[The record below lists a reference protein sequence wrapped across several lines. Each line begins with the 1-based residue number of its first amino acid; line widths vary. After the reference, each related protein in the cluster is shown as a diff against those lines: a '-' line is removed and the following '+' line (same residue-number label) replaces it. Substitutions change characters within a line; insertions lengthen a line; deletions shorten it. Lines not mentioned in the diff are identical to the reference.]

1 MNSAFTR
8 VVGKLKAYLGLSSS
22 RSTTDLQQG
31 STKTRLDEVQRR
43 IGIYVRALWDRDFVF
58 KPNSGDFERRDGH
71 MPFVENGV
79 IHLPAAY
86 CDLVQDGVTHCQG
99 PEIFRA
105 AAAHATAH
113 VIFSRNNFSDKALD
127 KWQKAT
133 ISAIEDARV
142 ELLAI
147 RRFPGLKALWAM
159 QHTVTPAQGETAGD
173 FLDRLARALLDEGYV
188 DDDAWI
194 SRGRE
199 LFRAV
204 TDLEDSGL
212 SRDIGMKLAHEL
224 REKKV
229 RPTVAPGAYGATYRD
244 DNRYLWGYIK
254 PGEEQEPVAPTTF
267 FESDHVSIWE
277 FASFDKGGEKK
288 SPITFYEPEFLTSEE
303 EKPAPGNDMKKTSAL
318 ESDADA
324 AKISAL
330 FVEEK
335 KAGKVL
341 PETFCYGEWN
351 FRSQL
356 ETPSW
361 VTVRERETKS
371 GNLAIVDNIIERN
384 RHLVTR
390 MKNLLNAIRFGGM
403 HRVRKLEEG
412 DEIDINA
419 AIRSQIDMRLGVQ
432 PDPRIMMRSVRKTRD
447 ISVLLLVDLS
457 KSTNE
462 KVHEQEH
469 TVLELTQQVC
479 VLFADAIKTVG
490 DPFAIHGFC
499 SQSRHNVE
507 YFRLKDFDQPYDDVP
522 KARIAGMTG
531 QRATR
536 MGAAIRHATY
546 HLNRQQSRKKLLL
559 LITDGAPDDVD
570 VRGEEYLL
578 ADTKKSVEGAG
589 RSGINTF
596 CISLDPRADRYVSRI
611 FGARN
616 YMVVDHIRRLP
627 EKMLMLYAALTR

>member
-1 MNSAFTR
+1 MTSAFSR
-8 VVGKLKAYLGLSSS
+8 VVGKLQSYLGRSS
-22 RSTTDLQQG
+22 RTVADLRKG
-31 STKTRLDEVQRR
+31 RNKTKLDDVQRR
-43 IGIYVRALWDRDFVF
+43 IAIYVRALWDRDFVF
-58 KPNSGDFERRDGH
+58 KSTADDFERREGH

-86 CDLVQDGVTHCQG
+86 FDLIQDGVTRCTG
-99 PEIFRA
+99 LEIYRA
-105 AAAHATAH
+105 AAAHATSH
-113 VIFSRNNFSDKALD
+113 IVYSTNNFPAKSLD
-127 KWQKAT
+127 KLQKAT
-133 ISAIEDARV
+133 ISTIEDARV
-142 ELLAI
+142 ERLAI
-147 RRFPGLKALWAM
+147 RRFPGLQKLWAV
-159 QHTVTPAQGETAGD
+159 QHTVTPAQNETAGD
-173 FLDRLARALLDEGYV
+173 FLDRLARALLDEGYT
-188 DDDAWI
+188 DDDPWI
-194 SRGRE
+194 NRGRE
-199 LFRAV
+199 LFRAAA
-204 TDLEDSGL
+204 DLQDNRL
-212 SRDIGMKLAHEL
+212 SLDIGMHLAHEL
-224 REKKV
+224 REKKIK
-229 RPTVAPGAYGATYRD
+229 PKLEPGIRSAVYRD
-244 DNRYLWGYIK
+244 DNRYVWGFVK
-254 PGEEQEPVAPTTF
+254 PIPAQEPVAPTTF
-267 FESDHVSIWE
+267 FESEHFSLWE
-277 FASFDKGGEKK
+277 FASFDRGGEKK
-288 SPITFYEPEFLTSEE
+288 SPVTFYDPEFLIADE
-303 EKPAPGNDMKKTSAL
+303 EKSASEKDIKKTSAL
-318 ESDADA
+318 ESDEDA

-335 KAGKVL
+335 KTGKVL
-341 PETFCYGEWN
+341 PETFRYGEWN

-361 VTVRERETKS
+361 VTVRERATKS
-371 GNLAIVDNIIERN
+371 GNLNIIDDIIERN
-384 RHLVTR
+384 RHLIAR

-419 AIRSQIDMRLGVQ
+419 AIRSRIEMRQGVQ

-447 ISVLLLVDLS
+447 ISVLLLLDLS

-462 KVHEQEH
+462 KVQGQEH

-546 HLNRQQSRKKLLL
+546 YLNKQQSRKKLLL

-578 ADTKKSVEGAG
+578 FDTKKSVEGAG

-596 CISLDPRADRYVSRI
+596 CITLDPRADRYVSRI

>member
-1 MNSAFTR
+1 MKSAFTR
-8 VVGKLKAYLGLSSS
+8 VLGTLKNRLARSSS
-22 RSTTDLQQG
+22 PSVADLRRSRDKAQFA
-31 STKTRLDEVQRR
+31 DVQRR
-43 IGIYVRALWDRDFVF
+43 ISIYVRALWDRDFVF
-58 KPNSGDFERRDGH
+58 KPTMGDFEVRHGY
-71 MPFVENGV
+71 MPFIENGIV
-79 IHLPAAY
+79 HLPAAY
-86 CDLVQDGVTHCQG
+86 YDFSEHGATRFTGLD
-99 PEIFRA
+99 IYRA
-105 AAAHATAH
+105 AAAHTTAH
-113 VIFSRNNFSDKALD
+113 IIFSRNNFSAKALD

-133 ISAIEDARV
+133 IGIIEDARV
-142 ELLAI
+142 EALAI
-147 RRFPGLKALWAM
+147 RRFPGLKALWSM
-159 QHTVTPAQGETAGD
+159 QHTVTPAQNGTAGD
-173 FLDRLARALLDEGYV
+173 LLDRLARALLDEGYV
-188 DDDAWI
+188 DDDPWI
-194 SRGRE
+194 GHGRE
-199 LFRAV
+199 LFRAAA
-204 TDLEDSGL
+204 DLTDSGL
-212 SRDIGMKLAHEL
+212 SRDIGMTLAHEL
-224 REKKV
+224 RGKKV
-229 RPTVAPGAYGATYRD
+229 KPEVAPGTYSATYRD
-244 DNRYLWGYIK
+244 DNRYLWGFIK
-254 PGEEQEPVAPTTF
+254 PKAEQEPVAPTTF
-267 FESDHVSIWE
+267 FENDHVSIWE

-303 EKPAPGNDMKKTSAL
+303 EKPAPETDIKKTSAL
-318 ESDADA
+318 ESDEDA
-324 AKISAL
+324 AKVSAL

-335 KAGKVL
+335 EAGKVL
-341 PETFCYGEWN
+341 PETFRYGEWN

-371 GNLAIVDNIIERN
+371 GNLTVVDDIIERH
-384 RHLVTR
+384 RHLIAR

-462 KVHEQEH
+462 KVHGQEH

>member
-1 MNSAFTR
+1 MKSAFTR
-8 VVGKLKAYLGLSSS
+8 VASKLKSYLGRSSL
-22 RSTTDLQQG
+22 RSATDLHQG
-31 STKTRLDEVQRR
+31 RNKTRLDDVQRR

-58 KPNSGDFERRDGH
+58 KSTAEDFERREGH
-71 MPFVENGV
+71 MPFVEHGV

-86 CDLVQDGVTHCQG
+86 YDLTQDGVTRCPG

-113 VIFSRNNFSDKALD
+113 VIFSRNNFPEKSLD

-133 ISAIEDARV
+133 ISTIEDARV
-142 ELLAI
+142 EMLAT

-159 QHTVTPAQGETAGD
+159 QHTVTPAQNETAGD
-173 FLDRLARALLDEGYV
+173 LLDRLARALLDEDYA
-188 DDDAWI
+188 DDDPWI
-194 SRGRE
+194 NKGRE
-199 LFRAV
+199 LFRAAV
-204 TDLEDSGL
+204 DPEDSHL
-212 SRDIGMKLAHEL
+212 SIDIGMKLAHEL
-224 REKKV
+224 RDRKIKPKV
-229 RPTVAPGAYGATYRD
+229 EPGVLSAVYRD
-244 DNRYLWGYIK
+244 DNRYVWGFVK
-254 PGEEQEPVAPTTF
+254 PMPVQEPIAPTTF
-267 FESDHVSIWE
+267 FESEHFSLWE
-277 FASFDKGGEKK
+277 FASFDRGGEKK
-288 SPITFYEPEFLTSEE
+288 SPVTFYDPEFLTADE
-303 EKPAPGNDMKKTSAL
+303 EKPAIEQDIKKTSAL
-318 ESDADA
+318 ESDEDA

-335 KAGKVL
+335 KAGKML
-341 PETFCYGEWN
+341 PETFRYGEWN
-351 FRSQL
+351 FRSQS

-361 VTVRERETKS
+361 VTVRERATKS
-371 GNLAIVDNIIERN
+371 GSLNIVDDIIERN
-384 RHLVTR
+384 RHLITR

-403 HRVRKLEEG
+403 HRIRKLEEG

-419 AIRSQIDMRLGVQ
+419 AIRSRIDMRLGVQ

-447 ISVLLLVDLS
+447 ISVLLLLDLS

-462 KVHEQEH
+462 KVHGQEH
-469 TVLELTQQVC
+469 TVLQLTQQVC

-546 HLNRQQSRKKLLL
+546 HLNKQQSRKKLLL

-578 ADTKKSVEGAG
+578 FDTKKAVEGAG

-611 FGARN
+611 FGGRN